1 MLIESEILNLK
12 IIVLF
17 DSLGRKICT
26 SVELTKAL
34 DEQKINRTNFQDLV
48 KLSTSKKERSLG

>member
-26 SVELTKAL
+26 SVELAKAL
-34 DEQKINRTNFQDLV
+34 DE
-48 KLSTSKKERSLG
+48 